1 MHAAVVTRFGEPGVF
16 ELMELPDPV
25 PGPGQVA
32 IDVSHA
38 AVGLVDIYVRQGL
51 YQDRAGLP
59 RPPYV
64 PGLEVAG
71 TIRALGAGVEGFR
84 VGEPVVTLSGTGA
97 EGGYASVS
105 VADAAMTASLEGAGV
120 DPALAAAAVPNAAT
134 AYLALTRVAH
144 LQPGERV
151 LVHGALGGLASAFP
165 GVARSLGAGGVVGT
179 VRGASLA
186 AAQASALPYDDV
198 VASENLVDAV
208 GDRRFDVVVD
218 PVGGRLRTDTL
229 QVMAPMGRML
239 LVGNASGDW
248 QHTVDTNAL
257 WGGNLAILGFAVGF
271 YLPAHPEQARPA
283 AEGALKAV
291 GQGLVDIH
299 TQTLPLAE
307 AAEAHRRLEHG
318 SVGGRILLTP

>member
-1 MHAAVVTRFGEPGVF
+1 MHAAVVTRFGDPGVF
-16 ELMELPDPV
+16 ELTELPDPV

-38 AVGLVDIYVRQGL
+38 AVGLIDVYIRQGL
-51 YQDRAGLP
+51 YKDRQGLP
-59 RPPYV
+59 QPPYV

-71 TIRALGAGVEGFR
+71 TIRALGEGVEGFR
-84 VGEPVVTLSGTGA
+84 IGEPVVTLSGTGA
-97 EGGYASVS
+97 EGSYASVS
-105 VADAAMTASLEGAGV
+105 VVDAAITASLEGTGV

-134 AYLALTRVAH
+134 AYLALTGVAH

-165 GVARSLGAGGVVGT
+165 GVARILGAAGVVGT
-179 VRGASLA
+179 VRRASLA

-198 VASENLVDAV
+198 VASEDLADAV
-208 GDRRFDVVVD
+208 GDQRFDVVID
-218 PVGGRLRTDTL
+218 PVGGQLRTETL

-248 QHTVDTNAL
+248 QHTVQTNAL
-257 WGGNLAILGFAVGF
+257 WVGNLAMLGFSVGF

-283 AEGALKAV
+283 AQVALKAV
-291 GQGLVDIH
+291 SQGLVGIR
-299 TQTLPLAE
+299 TQTLSLAE
-307 AAEAHRRLEHG
+307 AAEAHRRIESG
-318 SVGGRILLTP
+318 TVGGRILLTP

>member
-1 MHAAVVTRFGEPGVF
+1 
-16 ELMELPDPV
+16 MELPDPV

-248 QHTVDTNAL
+248 QHTVPTNAL
-257 WGGNLAILGFAVGF
+257 WGGNLAVLGFSVGF
-271 YLPAHPEQARPA
+271 YLPSHPEQAVPA
-283 AEGALKAV
+283 AQGALKAI
-291 GQGLVDIH
+291 GQGLVDIRI
-299 TQTLPLAE
+299 QTLPLAK
-307 AAEAHRRLEHG
+307 AAEAHRRVENG